1 MMIVSDFIN
10 LKREMKKVMKK
21 NFLLLM
27 TCLFA
32 ISSLL
37 TGCGASSG
45 SAENTSGSSK
55 TDKQIKLGFVCMN
68 LGNPWFVSVKKG
80 FEDAC
85 KEEGVDALTIDSQ
98 YKVDK
103 QVSDMESL
111 VNAGYSAIMLA
122 PIDKNA
128 TKDIVEKA
136 KAAGIATSC
145 VAQSQDNTNMRYI
158 VDEHTYGEFIGKQAA
173 EWINKNLASNP
184 KVKVAIISQD
194 NVDSVI
200 PRGNGVEETIKKMCP
215 NVEIVARQAGDTPE
229 LGMKIIESILQ
240 QHPDLNVVV
249 ATNDS
254 GGLGGYQAMVSA
266 NISGDDRAVFSGDA
280 TAECLA
286 AMKKP
291 NSIYRGTVDL
301 FPYKAGYESAK
312 TLIKYIREGIP
323 AQQET
328 IIFAPVPVPVEDLL
342 SGKYVPKG

>member
-1 MMIVSDFIN
+1 M
-10 LKREMKKVMKK
+10 RKKV
-21 NFLLLM
+21 LLLM
-27 TCLFA
+27 AMVFA
-32 ISSLL
+32 FSAIL
-37 TGCGASSG
+37 TGCGGNSSDAGSTSASG
-45 SAENTSGSSK
+45 GGAK
-55 TDKQIKLGFVCMN
+55 DKGQIKLGFVCMN

-85 KEEGVDALTIDSQ
+85 KEEGVEVLTIDSQ

-111 VNAGYSAIMLA
+111 VSAGYSGIMLA
-122 PIDKNA
+122 PIDQNA
-128 TKDIVEKA
+128 TKSIVEKA

-145 VAQSQDNTNMRYI
+145 VAQSQDNVNMRYI
-158 VDEHTYGEFIGKQAA
+158 VDEHTYGEAIGKQAA
-173 EWINKNLASNP
+173 EWINKNLASKD

-200 PRGNGVEETIKKMCP
+200 PRGDGVEEIIKKMCP

-229 LGMKIIESILQ
+229 LGMKIIESVLQ
-240 QHPDLNVVV
+240 QHPDLSVVV

-266 NISGDDRAVFSGDA
+266 HISGEDKAVFSGDA

-286 AMKKP
+286 DMKKP

-328 IIFAPVPVPVEDLL
+328 TIFAPVPVPVEDLL

>member
-1 MMIVSDFIN
+1 
-10 LKREMKKVMKK
+10 MKK
-21 NFLLLM
+21 NLLLFM
-27 TCLFA
+27 VLCFTLTT
-32 ISSLL
+32 LL
-37 TGCGASSG
+37 TGCGSSEQATNDKSSG
-45 SAENTSGSSK
+45 AKADN
-55 TDKQIKLGFVCMN
+55 QLKLGFVCMN

-85 KEEGVDALTIDSQ
+85 KEEGVEVLTIDSQ

-111 VNAGYSAIMLA
+111 VSAGYNGIMLA
-122 PIDKNA
+122 PIDQNA
-128 TKDIVEKA
+128 TKSIVEKA

-145 VAQSQDNTNMRYI
+145 VAQSQDNVHMKYI
-158 VDEHTYGEFIGKQAA
+158 VDEYTYGEAIGKQAA
-173 EWINKNLASNP
+173 EWINKALSDKS

-254 GGLGGYQAMVSA
+254 GGLGGYQAMVSS

-280 TAECLA
+280 TSECLES
-286 AMKKP
+286 MKKP

-312 TLIKYIREGIP
+312 ILIKYIKEGIP

-328 IIFAPVPVPVEDLL
+328 TVFAPVPVPVDDLVT
-342 SGKYVPKG
+342 GKYVPKG